1 MNKKIVGVVI
11 IIAFVLT
18 IFGIHFYQK
27 IYGSSVTKTSSIYIY
42 SGDNFNTLQK
52 KLTPLVKDIGH
63 FNWVS
68 NKKSF
73 KTPKAGHYI
82 VKKGISNDELVNMLR
97 IGAQTPIKVSF
108 NNQNTLPQFVARI
121 ANQIEADSL
130 SLYNSFTNA
139 DFLDENNLTEKT
151 VLQICMPNTY
161 EFYWTT
167 SPENFRKK
175 LLNYYNNFWNINRLK
190 KAKNLNL
197 TKTEVITL
205 ASIVQKETAKKEER
219 PRVAGLYLNR
229 LKKRWPLQADPTVI
243 YAIKEK
249 RGQDFVVK
257 RVLTNDLAI
266 KSPYNTYLH
275 TGLPPSLIAMPD
287 INSIEAV
294 LNREKHN
301 YYYMCASV
309 EKIGYHKFAKTLTQ
323 HNRNANQ
330 YRRWL
335 NKLGVNR

>member
-1 MNKKIVGVVI
+1 MNKKVLVAVI
-11 IIAFVLT
+11 ITAFILT

-52 KLTPLVKDIGH
+52 KLTPLVKDIEH
-63 FNWVS
+63 FNWVA

-82 VKKGISNDELVNMLR
+82 VKEGISNDELVNMLR

-108 NNQNTLPQFVARI
+108 NNQNTLPQFIARI

-130 SLYNSFTNA
+130 SLYNSFTNTS
-139 DFLDENNLTEKT
+139 FLTKNNLTEKT
-151 VLQICMPNTY
+151 VLQICIPNTY

-167 SPENFRKK
+167 SPENFRNK
-175 LLNYYNNFWNINRLK
+175 LLNFYNSFWNKNRLE
-190 KAKNLNL
+190 KAQQLNL

-229 LKKRWPLQADPTVI
+229 LKKRWPLQADPTII
-243 YAIKEK
+243 YILKEK
-249 RGQDFVVK
+249 KGQDFVVK
-257 RVLTNDLAI
+257 RVLTNDLTI
-266 KSPYNTYLH
+266 KSPYNTYLNV
-275 TGLPPSLIAMPD
+275 GLPPSLISMPD
-287 INSIEAV
+287 ISSIEAV
-294 LNREKHN
+294 LNPEKHN